1 MSDAPSSLDGTEL
14 QNVRVNFT
22 ELGDWNHYT
31 GTVILLENGW
41 VEIPELR
48 RLLPPRAVTEI
59 ER

>member
-22 ELGDWNHYT
+22 ELVDWNHYT

>member
-1 MSDAPSSLDGTEL
+1 VSDAPSSLDGTEL

-22 ELGDWNHYT
+22 ELVDWNHYT